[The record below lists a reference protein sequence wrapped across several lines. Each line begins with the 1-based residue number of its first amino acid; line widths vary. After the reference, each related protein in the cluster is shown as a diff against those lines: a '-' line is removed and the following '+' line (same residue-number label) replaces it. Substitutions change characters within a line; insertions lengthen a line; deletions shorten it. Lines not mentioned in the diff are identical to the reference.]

1 MLRASRARPC
11 LVGQATQRVDRG
23 HDDAL
28 PVGVA
33 EVEQDAEVAALD
45 ALDDLGGRLV
55 PALGRRRV
63 TRARSRN
70 PAASPSATSRAVSS
84 GRNPRNTALK
94 STETSSISS
103 GWWIALDGTT
113 RNRPSSAIAR
123 RASVMVCSTLATSWN
138 THTATM
144 FVTDAVAIGS
154 AMTSPSAIR
163 APSLPC
169 AMANIFGERSTPT
182 TA

>member
-1 MLRASRARPC
+1 MRASRARPC

-23 HDDAL
+23 HDDSL

-63 TRARSRN
+63 TREKSEPRRL
-70 PAASPSATSRAVSS
+70 PERDEPSGVVGAEPVQHGVEVDGDLVDLVGLVVRL
-84 GRNPRNTALK
+84 GRDH
-94 STETSSISS
+94 EE
-103 GWWIALDGTT
+103 
-113 RNRPSSAIAR
+113 
-123 RASVMVCSTLATSWN
+123 STLVSDRSPGLGHGLLDARDSWN

-144 FVTDAVAIGS
+144 FVTDTVAIGS
-154 AMTSPSAIR
+154 AVTSPSAFR
-163 APSLPC
+163 APSLPS